1 MCLTCITAQNNISQ
15 GITKEAVI
23 NQCRNCRRYQR
34 PPWVY
39 AERESKE
46 LLALCLRKIRGLKD
60 VKLVDAGFLYT
71 EPHSRRIKVKLTIS
85 KEINKG
91 VSVQE
96 TFVVEFTE
104 HFQQCEDC
112 QKEFTPHTW
121 GAVVQ
126 LRQHAKHK
134 KTLLYLEQVILKHN
148 VHDKCVKVQEEEHGI
163 DFFFKNR
170 QHAQGLVEFLESM
183 ICIQLKQSK

>member
-1 MCLTCITAQNNISQ
+1 MELEEIKPQGAYIYCPLCRSQFCPTETGTNICLTCITAQNNISQ
-15 GITKEAVI
+15 GITKEGVI

-71 EPHSRRIKVKLTIS
+71 EPHSRRIKVKVTIS

-126 LRQHAKHK
+126 VRQHAKHK
-134 KTLLYLEQVILKHN
+134 KTLMYLE
-148 VHDKCVKVQEEEHGI
+148 
-163 DFFFKNR
+163 
-170 QHAQGLVEFLESM
+170 
-183 ICIQLKQSK
+183 